1 MDWFVRFL
9 LPPVVLLI
17 VAMMYEV
24 IRSTRGR
31 RLTLFD
37 ASLIAIF
44 LCAILGLGAWAFVE
58 WLPRGNNVS
67 LGQHP

>member
-17 VAMMYEV
+17 AVLMYEAT
-24 IRSTRGR
+24 RRARGR
-31 RLTLFD
+31 RLNLFD

-58 WLPRGNNVS
+58 WLPRGDSVPV
-67 LGQHP
+67 GKAP

>member
-17 VAMMYEV
+17 AALMYEV
-24 IRSTRGR
+24 IRSARG
-31 RLTLFD
+31 RLTLLD

-44 LCAILGLGAWAFVE
+44 TCAIVGLGAWAFAE
-58 WLPRGNNVS
+58 WLPRGNNVPV
-67 LGQHP
+67 GEHP